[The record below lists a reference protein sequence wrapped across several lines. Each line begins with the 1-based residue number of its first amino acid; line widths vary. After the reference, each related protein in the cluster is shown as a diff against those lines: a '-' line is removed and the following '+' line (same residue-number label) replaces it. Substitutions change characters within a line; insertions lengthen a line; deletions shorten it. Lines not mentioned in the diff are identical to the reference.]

1 MICARVFK
9 AYIAWFK
16 ILTMLKRQFFLYCAS
31 ALLLVACGEN
41 KQSAETS
48 TANDSNATA
57 KTEDNT
63 SSNEPVKS
71 NIKVTIKDGPMAGT
85 YEAECREG
93 CTSYGLAGEKVLGN
107 QYSETN
113 KGPKE
118 LSSVQLIVDD
128 VTGDKQ
134 TKEFTLTVSLGDWV
148 NNKGTNFNINTR
160 NGKAEGSGT
169 ADIKY
174 GSEKAK
180 VKIVGKSKEGPEL
193 EVEIDAV
200 KLVTANNLG
209 Q

>member
-1 MICARVFK
+1 
-9 AYIAWFK
+9 
-16 ILTMLKRQFFLYCAS
+16 MLKTQFFIFCTS
-31 ALLLVACGEN
+31 AILFVACGEN
-41 KQSAETS
+41 KKSAETATS
-48 TANDSNATA
+48 GDSNATV
-57 KTEDNT
+57 KTDNNA

-128 VTGDKQ
+128 VAGDKQ

-160 NGKAEGSGT
+160 NGKTEGSGT

-174 GSEKAK
+174 GGEKAK
-180 VKIVGKSKEGPEL
+180 VKITGRSKEGPEL
-193 EVEIDAV
+193 EVEIDAN